1 MPRLGHLIG
10 IDLGT
15 TYSAVAVMGELGRP
29 EIITN
34 REGENITPS
43 VVLFQSDSTLVGTM
57 AKRSAA
63 MAPLDTVQFVK
74 RAMGDPSWRFETTDG
89 VTFRPEEISAL
100 IIKRLK
106 EDAELHLGG
115 PVDQAV
121 ITVPAYFDDGARR
134 ATKDAGTIAG
144 LTVHRVLNEPTAAAL
159 AYGLNTADA
168 GTVLVYDLGGGTF
181 DVTVMRIENRE
192 FTTIATNGDRNLGGF
207 DWDNALMQLLNSR
220 FQEQGGPDLLDDDHT
235 EADLREKAENAK
247 RALTTIA
254 KTKVVLSAAG
264 VTKTIEVSREEFEET
279 TSSLLSRTR
288 DLTAI
293 VLEDAGLSWSDVD
306 RVLLAGGSTRMPMV
320 RTMME
325 SFSGK
330 QVERAVNPDEV
341 VALGAAVQAH
351 LVDVDLTGTKSALP
365 AIIIRD
371 VTSQG
376 LGTLARA
383 DTHGMEN
390 VVIIA
395 PNTRIPAKHTSSF
408 RTVADNQTEIR
419 VSVTQGDDADP
430 SFVKVIGEQILPI
443 PSYPAGAP
451 VDVTF
456 AYDIDQTVFI
466 EVTDLTTNRS
476 LGTFEVHDVSNMDG
490 AEKDLAADKIR
501 ALEVS

>member
-1 MPRLGHLIG
+1 MRLGHLIG

-15 TYSAVAVMGELGRP
+15 TFSAVAVMGELGRP

-43 VVLFQSDSTLVGTM
+43 VVLFQSDTTLVGTM

-74 RAMGDPSWRFETTDG
+74 RAMGDATWRFETTDG

-159 AYGLNTADA
+159 AYGLDTADA

-181 DVTVMRIENRE
+181 DVTVMRIEDRE
-192 FTTIATNGDRNLGGF
+192 FTTVATNGDRNLGGF
-207 DWDNALMQLLNSR
+207 DWDNALMNLLNAR
-220 FQEQGGPDLLDDDHT
+220 FQELGGPDLLDDDHT
-235 EADLREKAENAK
+235 EADLREKAETAK
-247 RALTTIA
+247 RALTTIQ
-254 KTKVVLSAAG
+254 KTKVVLSAG
-264 VTKTIEVSREEFEET
+264 GTTKTVEVTRQDFEEA

-306 RVLLAGGSTRMPMV
+306 TVLLAGGSTRMPMV
-320 RTMME
+320 REMVE

-330 QVERAVNPDEV
+330 KPERAVNPDEV

-351 LVDVDLTGTKSALP
+351 IVDVERTGTKSALP
-365 AIIIRD
+365 TITIRD

-376 LGTLARA
+376 LGILARA
-383 DTHGMEN
+383 DTGGMEN

-395 PNTRIPAKHTSSF
+395 PNTRIPAKHTDSF
-408 RTVADNQTEIR
+408 RTVSDNQTEIR

-430 SFVKVIGEQILPI
+430 SFVKVLGEQVLPI
-443 PSYPAGAP
+443 PAHPAGAP

-466 EVTDLTTNRS
+466 EVADLTTNRS
-476 LGTFEVHDVSNMDG
+476 LGTFEVHDVSNMDS
-490 AEKDLAADKIR
+490 AEKDLATGKIR